1 MRYTGNNYNIYNLSY
16 AQEHYFRDL
25 DLEGQG
31 PKFNN
36 FYSRQRR
43 NFSEILND
51 IAAKL
56 WF

>member
-1 MRYTGNNYNIYNLSY
+1 MTSQQNCG
-16 AQEHYFRDL
+16 F
-25 DLEGQG
+25 DLEGQGKGQGGQG
-31 PKFNN
+31 PKFNH

-43 NFSEILND
+43 NFSKNLND

>member
-1 MRYTGNNYNIYNLSY
+1 MRYTGNIYNIYNLSY
-16 AQEHYFRDL
+16 AQENYFRDL

-31 PKFNN
+31 PKFNY

-43 NFSEILND
+43 NLFEIFNN

-56 WF
+56 WS